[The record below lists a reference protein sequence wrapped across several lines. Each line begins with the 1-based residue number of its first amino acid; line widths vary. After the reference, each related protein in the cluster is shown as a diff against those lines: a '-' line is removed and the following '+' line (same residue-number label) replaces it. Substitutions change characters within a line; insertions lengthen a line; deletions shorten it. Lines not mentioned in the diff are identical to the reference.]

1 MWKNW
6 KILQRKIIIYSMGK
20 QSGLSNGPKG
30 LSFAAVNLGNSGK
43 VSWIKNVIAFEN
55 STPTQKYEWYLQ
67 KYNIFPGHRI
77 R

>member
-1 MWKNW
+1 
-6 KILQRKIIIYSMGK
+6 MGK

-43 VSWIKNVIAFEN
+43 VSWIRNVVAFDN
-55 STPTQKYEWYLQ
+55 LSPPKKYEWYLQ
-67 KYNIFPGHRI
+67 KYNIFPGQRI